1 MVIGPRIWKTGIA
14 VALCI
19 FFIRSLNLGSPL
31 LAIVAAILT
40 IQPSI
45 TKSIA
50 QGSNRVAATIIGGF
64 IGFII
69 VSYFGAHPITVGLAV
84 ILAIAISIRLK
95 LQDGIVIAAI
105 TVAAVMVDVTGD
117 PKLFAFHRLIETLV
131 GIGVGVGVNLIFS
144 PPNTE
149 KALIDGLIDVNQSL
163 KNLYVTVLNGFILNN
178 GYDQEKLDKE
188 ITDVRGKLED
198 IRRRMFEFKD
208 EIGYRKVL
216 KSQQVKKYETV
227 VTSLNLIFERILG
240 IYYTELNR
248 SQRNINLEDSSKEY
262 RDILETLQK
271 LLTTTVSMQ
280 ENLLCY
286 LTSKNVDLCLYLEN
300 CGEQSTELVKELRLQ
315 INKWH
320 LTDENKNNSISL
332 MELSNIGYEMEQIAQ
347 HLKRITEALKQLIE
361 GEANNIEKGF
371 IKWLTVRLLRRNN
384 NISSKE

>member
-14 VALCI
+14 VTLCI
-19 FFIRSLNLGSPL
+19 FLVHSLNLGSPL
-31 LAIVAAILT
+31 LAIVATILT

-50 QGSNRVAATIIGGF
+50 QGGNRVVATIIGGL

-69 VSYFGAHPITVGLAV
+69 VSYLGDHPITVGLAV
-84 ILAIAISIRLK
+84 ILAIAISTRLK
-95 LQDGIVIAAI
+95 LQEGIVIAAI

-117 PKLFAFHRLIETLV
+117 PKLYALHRLIETLV
-131 GIGVGVGVNLIFS
+131 GIGVGVGVNLVFS

-149 KALIDGLIDVNQSL
+149 RNLIEGLTDVNQHL

-178 GYDQEKLDKE
+178 GYNQEKLEEE
-188 ITDVRGKLED
+188 INEIRSKLED

-216 KSQQVKKYETV
+216 KSHQVKKYETV

-248 SQRNINLEDSSKEY
+248 SQRNIDLEGTSKEY

-286 LTSKNVDLCLYLEN
+286 LTSKNADLCLYLEN
-300 CGEQSTELVKELRLQ
+300 CGQQSAELVEELRLQ

-320 LTDENKNNSISL
+320 LIDENKNNSISL
-332 MELSNIGYEMEQIAQ
+332 MELSNIGYEMEQINH
-347 HLKRITEALKQLIE
+347 HLKRITDTLKQIVE
-361 GEANNIEKGF
+361 GETANSEEGF
-371 IKWLTVRLLRRNN
+371 IKWLTARVFTRKKG
-384 NISSKE
+384 S

>member
-19 FFIRSLNLGSPL
+19 FLVQSLNLGPPL

-50 QGSNRVAATIIGGF
+50 QGGNRVAATIIGGI

-69 VSYFGAHPITVGLAV
+69 VNYFGAHPITVGLAV
-84 ILAIAISIRLK
+84 ILAITISIRLK
-95 LQDGIVIAAI
+95 LQEGIVIAAI

-117 PKLFAFHRLIETLV
+117 PKLFALHRLIETLV
-131 GIGVGVGVNLIFS
+131 GIGVGVGVNLVFS

-149 KALIDGLIDVNQSL
+149 KTLIEGLTEVNQHL
-163 KNLYVTVLNGFILNN
+163 KNLYVTVLNGFISNN

-188 ITDVRGKLED
+188 ITEVRGKLED
-198 IRRRMFEFKD
+198 IRRKMFEFKD

-227 VTSLNLIFERILG
+227 VTSFNLIFERILG

-248 SQRNINLEDSSKEY
+248 SQRDIDIEGASKEY

-300 CGEQSTELVKELRLQ
+300 CGHQSTELVKDLRWQ

-320 LTDENKNNSISL
+320 LTDENKNNSVSL
-332 MELSNIGYEMEQIAQ
+332 MEISNIGYEMEQINH
-347 HLKRITEALKQLIE
+347 HLKRITGALKQLIE
-361 GEANNIEKGF
+361 GETVNSEEGF
-371 IKWLTVRLLRRNN
+371 IKWLTARVFTRNN
-384 NISSKE
+384 RDS